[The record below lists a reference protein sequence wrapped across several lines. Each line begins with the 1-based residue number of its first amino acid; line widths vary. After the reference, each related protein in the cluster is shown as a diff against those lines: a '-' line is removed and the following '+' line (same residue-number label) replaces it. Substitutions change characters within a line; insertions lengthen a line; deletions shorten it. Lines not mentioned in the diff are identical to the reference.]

1 MVEDIVDLVLR
12 WAIPALCVGVTGWMA
27 RQRQSDKALRLG
39 VQALL
44 RDRLYWAHDHYN
56 VRGELPIYARENVS
70 NMYAQYHALG
80 GNGAMTELVR
90 ELESLPTSKKAAP

>member
-1 MVEDIVDLVLR
+1 MVEDIVDLILR

-44 RDRLYWAHDHYN
+44 RDRLYWAHDHYIA
-56 VRGELPIYARENVS
+56 RGELPIHARENVS

-80 GNGAMTELVR
+80 GNGAMTELVH
-90 ELESLPTSKKAAP
+90 ELKALPTSKKAAP